1 MDGTG
6 DFFPESG
13 IGIGSERIDVAT
25 PSSRI
30 FADDTPATTKVQNG
44 LRRFLEVI
52 KGSLKSFMANF
63 GG

>member
-44 LRRFLEVI
+44 DLVEVI